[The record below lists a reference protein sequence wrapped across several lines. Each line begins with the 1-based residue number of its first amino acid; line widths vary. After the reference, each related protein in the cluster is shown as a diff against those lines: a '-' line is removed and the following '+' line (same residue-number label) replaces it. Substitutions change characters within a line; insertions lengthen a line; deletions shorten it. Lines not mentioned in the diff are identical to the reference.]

1 MPQPIEQL
9 LSVDTMMQVHAGY
22 WAAKSGIRVDG
33 NLINLADHR
42 YQIDMLACDHPN
54 QSFRK
59 GAQIGL
65 TTLQMLKTIHGHL
78 NQRYPQGTLYLF
90 PSRDDVT
97 DFSKGRFA
105 PLITDNPVIQQ
116 AVSDTDAANIKRVGG
131 AMLYFRG
138 TRSRSQ
144 LKSVPVDRLVFDEI
158 DEMQPRMVDL
168 AMERISHSS
177 VREIVK
183 ISTPTL
189 PDYGIDVAHQESDQ
203 RVWQIKCRHCGRHTC
218 LELEFAEREREQRVL
233 VRRPDG
239 TVIRACT
246 HCGGEIYPRD
256 GHWVAQFPERSRDAV
271 GWWIS
276 QLNSKFVAPEAILQA
291 YQDPRCNLT
300 EFYNSK
306 LGMPY
311 VEAKDR
317 LTIEQ
322 VLSLCSDYGITT
334 HDAGPCSMGVDQGKD
349 LHVVVGKRDGRGS
362 KIVLLEVLKEWEQL
376 DNVVKLH
383 HVSRAVVDALPETR
397 NAREFSKRFPGKIYL
412 NYYQDHQRGG
422 YKWDDRE
429 MTVACN
435 RTESLDSSHK
445 ELLDGL
451 VGLPRKSDTVEEF
464 AKHCHNVAKR
474 LEEDDE
480 TGSRRYVYVKLGPDH
495 FRHAFNYETM
505 ARQFGANGFF
515 GGLDLS

>member
-1 MPQPIEQL
+1 
-9 LSVDTMMQVHAGY
+9 
-22 WAAKSGIRVDG
+22 
-33 NLINLADHR
+33 
-42 YQIDMLACDHPN
+42 
-54 QSFRK
+54 
-59 GAQIGL
+59 
-65 TTLQMLKTIHGHL
+65 
-78 NQRYPQGTLYLF
+78 
-90 PSRDDVT
+90 
-97 DFSKGRFA
+97 
-105 PLITDNPVIQQ
+105 
-116 AVSDTDAANIKRVGG
+116 
-131 AMLYFRG
+131 
-138 TRSRSQ
+138 
-144 LKSVPVDRLVFDEI
+144 
-158 DEMQPRMVDL
+158 
-168 AMERISHSS
+168 
-177 VREIVK
+177 
-183 ISTPTL
+183 
-189 PDYGIDVAHQESDQ
+189 
-203 RVWQIKCRHCGRHTC
+203 
-218 LELEFAEREREQRVL
+218 
-233 VRRPDG
+233 
-239 TVIRACT
+239 
-246 HCGGEIYPRD
+246 
-256 GHWVAQFPERSRDAV
+256 
-271 GWWIS
+271 
-276 QLNSKFVAPEAILQA
+276 
-291 YQDPRCNLT
+291 
-300 EFYNSK
+300 
-306 LGMPY
+306 
-311 VEAKDR
+311 
-317 LTIEQ
+317 
-322 VLSLCSDYGITT
+322 
-334 HDAGPCSMGVDQGKD
+334 MGVDQGKD